1 LHQLLYYITIAY
13 RSTVR
18 KIETDQMT
26 TVAEEGNRRVGDMT
40 ADEMEQCA
48 SGIIHMETRN
58 EVKLM

>member
-1 LHQLLYYITIAY
+1 
-13 RSTVR
+13 
-18 KIETDQMT
+18 MT